1 VVATGEGTAV
11 YTRRETGLNPR
22 RHILQNGLWGFTVSD
37 WIDISLPVYSGMVVW
52 PGDSEV
58 RVERVMKLE
67 NGDPFNLTQC
77 SFTAHTGTHV
87 DAPRHF
93 LAQGEAVDALP
104 LDAVLGPCRVVQ
116 IQDPEAVRPAELP
129 DDLQPG
135 DRVLFKTSNSLQ
147 YSALQRFVETFVY
160 VSKEA
165 AKALVAVGVR
175 TVGIDYLSVGGF
187 SQDLAETHLI
197 LLGAGIWIIE
207 GLDLSNVEPGR
218 YELACLPLR
227 LVGAD
232 GAPARAALRKI

>member
-1 VVATGEGTAV
+1 MDWGGTM
-11 YTRRETGLNPR
+11 
-22 RHILQNGLWGFTVSD
+22 SD
-37 WIDISLPVYSGMVVW
+37 WIDISLPVYSGMVIW

-93 LAQGEAVDALP
+93 LPQGAAVDALP

-129 DDLQPG
+129 TDLQPG
-135 DRVLFKTSNSLQ
+135 ERVLFKTNNSFLHRGLQ
-147 YSALQRFVETFVY
+147 SFIETFVY
-160 VSKEA
+160 VSKGA
-165 AKALVAVGVR
+165 AEALVTAGVR

-187 SQDLAETHLI
+187 HRDMAETHLI
-197 LLGAGIWIIE
+197 LLGAGIWVIE

-232 GAPARAALRKI
+232 GAPARAALRKG

>member
-1 VVATGEGTAV
+1 M
-11 YTRRETGLNPR
+11 
-22 RHILQNGLWGFTVSD
+22 SD

-58 RVERVMKLE
+58 RVERVMELE
-67 NGDPFNLTQC
+67 KGDPFNLTQC
-77 SFTAHTGTHV
+77 SFTAHTGTHM

-93 LAQGEAVDALP
+93 LPQGAGIDALP

-116 IQDPEAVRPAELP
+116 IRDPRAVRPAELP
-129 DDLQPG
+129 DDLEPG
-135 DRVLFKTSNSLQ
+135 DRILFRTYNSDKYNFLQ
-147 YSALQRFVETFVY
+147 HFAEDFVY
-160 VSKEA
+160 LSREA
-165 AKALVAVGVR
+165 AQALVTAGVR

-187 SQDLAETHLI
+187 RNDMAETHLI

-207 GLDLSNVEPGR
+207 GLDLSKVEPGR

-232 GAPARAALRKI
+232 GAPARAALRKL

>member
-1 VVATGEGTAV
+1 M
-11 YTRRETGLNPR
+11 
-22 RHILQNGLWGFTVSD
+22 SD
-37 WIDISLPVYSGMVVW
+37 WIDISQPVYSGMVVW

-58 RVERVMKLE
+58 RVERVLKLE

-93 LAQGEAVDALP
+93 LPQGAAVDALP
-104 LDAVLGPCRVVQ
+104 LDATLGLCRVVQ
-116 IQDPEAVRPAELP
+116 ILDPEAVRPAELP
-129 DDLQPG
+129 GDLQPG
-135 DRVLFKTSNSLQ
+135 ERVLFKTNNSCTCNE
-147 YSALQRFVETFVY
+147 LQRFIETFVY

-165 AKALVAVGVR
+165 AKALVAAGVR

-187 SQDLAETHLI
+187 SRDLTETHLI

-207 GLDLSNVEPGR
+207 GLDLSHVEPGR

-232 GAPARAALRKI
+232 GAPARAALRKV

>member
-1 VVATGEGTAV
+1 
-11 YTRRETGLNPR
+11 
-22 RHILQNGLWGFTVSD
+22 VSD

-58 RVERVMKLE
+58 RVERVMRLE
-67 NGDPFNLTQC
+67 NGDLFNLTQC
-77 SFTAHTGTHV
+77 SFTAHTGTHI

-93 LAQGEAVDALP
+93 FAKGVGVDALP

-116 IQDPEAVRPAELP
+116 IEDPEAVRPGEIP

-135 DRVLFKTSNSLQ
+135 ERVLFKTDNSCFCNGI
-147 YSALQRFVETFVY
+147 QRFVETFVY

-165 AKALVAVGVR
+165 ANALVAAGVR

-187 SQDLAETHLI
+187 SQDLVETHLI

-227 LVGAD
+227 LVDAD
-232 GAPARAALRKI
+232 GAPARAALRKV

>member
-1 VVATGEGTAV
+1 
-11 YTRRETGLNPR
+11 
-22 RHILQNGLWGFTVSD
+22 VSD
-37 WIDISLPVYSGMVVW
+37 WIDISLPVYSGMAVW

-93 LAQGEAVDALP
+93 FAEGAAVDALP

-116 IQDPEAVRPAELP
+116 IRDPEAVRPAELP

-135 DRVLFKTSNSLQ
+135 DRVLFKTNNSFQ
-147 YSALQRFVETFVY
+147 CNTLQRFIETFVY

-165 AKALVAVGVR
+165 AKALAAVAVR

-197 LLGAGIWIIE
+197 LLGAGIWIVE